1 MSLPLSP
8 CPLPPSNYL
17 TPCTYPPQSLPPYP
31 ALLPTPL
38 FPNLLLTL
46 CLLQLLVTTLRVMGG
61 GMSQVLDGLYLGNI
75 RDAEDKATLSRNG
88 IAHIVSVHNNAKPLL
103 PEVTYLCIAA
113 SDSANQNLI
122 QHFKKC
128 IRFIHESR
136 LRGGGCLVHC
146 LAGVSRSTTILVAYL
161 MTVTNFGWEDCLS
174 AVKSVRSYVGP
185 NFGFQQ
191 QLLEYQMGLVTES
204 LAAAGIREESLPR
217 PRQGAEFNIPA
228 RREREAEAGAEP
240 LD

>member
-113 SDSANQNLI
+113 SDSANQNL
-122 QHFKKC
+122 
-128 IRFIHESR
+128 
-136 LRGGGCLVHC
+136 

-191 QLLEYQMGLVTES
+191 QLLEYQMGLVTEYRAWLRQEYGRNPFHDQDKVRS
-204 LAAAGIREESLPR
+204 LISQHEEKEKLRQAQSHWINRPDTDYPLPY
-217 PRQGAEFNIPA
+217 QAYGSC
-228 RREREAEAGAEP
+228 RRWTNR
-240 LD
+240 

>member
-113 SDSANQNLI
+113 SDSANQNLLDKVPA
-122 QHFKKC
+122 Q
-128 IRFIHESR
+128 ESLQPTIWW
-136 LRGGGCLVHC
+136 LRHIELSS
-146 LAGVSRSTTILVAYL
+146 ATSKAVSLLPIDS
-161 MTVTNFGWEDCLS
+161 
-174 AVKSVRSYVGP
+174 
-185 NFGFQQ
+185 
-191 QLLEYQMGLVTES
+191 LLEGKVCGVQVFWVRMEWPLSTS
-204 LAAAGIREESLPR
+204 LL
-217 PRQGAEFNIPA
+217 
-228 RREREAEAGAEP
+228 EAS
-240 LD
+240 DQQ